1 MDNNKDFV
9 FTKKNYQ
16 ILLIGIALIL
26 LGFLLMRGGGSDD
39 GVSYNPE
46 IFSFSRI
53 TLAPILIVAGLIV
66 DVYAIFYRDNK

>member
-1 MDNNKDFV
+1 MDKNKDFV

-16 ILLIGIALIL
+16 ILLLGIAISLS
-26 LGFLLMRGGGSDD
+26 GFLLMQGGGSAD

-53 TLAPILIVAGLIV
+53 TLAPILIVAGLII
-66 DVYAIFYRDNK
+66 DMIAIFYRDKK